1 MLFETMKLLSIYFDF
16 AIYELPWIEDK
27 LREILNKKKGEKKRV
42 IDDARDMVFHLIYS
56 IQLKQFEGNRDEESK
71 VYNLVIF
78 IQNHPK
84 EFGRR
89 LRANVWNY
97 YNRHYITTPTRT
109 ENFNINFEL
118 LKTTDN
124 NSSSDVSEIENEDD
138 SDSDKDL

>member
-1 MLFETMKLLSIYFDF
+1 MITFTFTRNILMIMNCTTLFFFVWIGILLTIIF
-16 AIYELPWIEDK
+16 PT
-27 LREILNKKKGEKKRV
+27 
-42 IDDARDMVFHLIYS
+42 
-56 IQLKQFEGNRDEESK
+56 NR
-71 VYNLVIF
+71 NIIF

>member
-1 MLFETMKLLSIYFDF
+1 M
-16 AIYELPWIEDK
+16 
-27 LREILNKKKGEKKRV
+27 

-71 VYNLVIF
+71 VYDLVIF